1 MSSHGRGEASSESLR
16 LTVEVRAV
24 NHRYCRV
31 SLRLPGMLAAFEE
44 PVRRR
49 VLARV
54 QRGKVDLSATL
65 GGAGAGAPHIRRDL
79 LNHWLGELQDVAEE
93 LGTPLTPDLQTL
105 LALPGVVV
113 DGASMA
119 DAEELGQLL
128 DSAAGRA
135 LDALDAMRRREGEH
149 LVDDLATRAAT
160 LSAGVEAIAVAA
172 QELPERIRDQLRER
186 IQGLL
191 VDTGVTVDEDR
202 IVQEAAYHAERA
214 DVTEEV
220 VRLRSHLAKLEDLLQ
235 RDEAVGRTLD
245 FVIQEVHRELNT
257 VGSKVK
263 DLVVAETV
271 VELKAE
277 LERIRE
283 QVQNIE

>member
-1 MSSHGRGEASSESLR
+1 M
-16 LTVEVRAV
+16 

-31 SLRLPGMLAAFEE
+31 SLRVPGMLAAFEE
-44 PVRRR
+44 PVRRG

-54 QRGKVDLSATL
+54 HRGKVDLSATL

-79 LNHWLGELQDVAEE
+79 LSHWLSELQDVAEE

-119 DAEELGQLL
+119 DAEELRQLL
-128 DSAAGRA
+128 DRAAGRA
-135 LDALDAMRRREGEH
+135 LDALDAMRCREGQH

-172 QELPERIRDQLRER
+172 QELPACIRDQLRER

-235 RDEAVGRTLD
+235 RDEPVGRTLD
-245 FVIQEVHRELNT
+245 FLIQEVHRELNT
-257 VGSKVK
+257 VASKIK